1 MDEAAPLASE
11 EDDEDWLAAEIATG
25 LTFASSDAVM
35 LTEAKG
41 LHPMARSIAVL
52 VIVVSL
58 LGFANGLDFAS
69 PEQGVVRPD
78 EFVYAMSRAAPED
91 TAIFRGSVVDEG
103 GEGLENVTIYVQW
116 ESGDQWVYA
125 EAQTDA
131 QGEYFLENL
140 TPGLVRVDLLLERD
154 NHTDVLSNRVLLSPP
169 ALFEPYGFT
178 TLRFDFPSQAKFE
191 AAPCN
196 NGADTCELR
205 TIDNSAQQMEHP
217 MMDPAA
223 AGLYVVIGFGFMGLA
238 LISGGFGVMSL
249 KLGSLPLLRVGA
261 VLSIFTMGHFYS
273 ACILGLT
280 AVILT
285 FLVPRRL
292 VPVIT

>member
-1 MDEAAPLASE
+1 VEEEEAPESTQ
-11 EDDEDWLAAEIATG
+11 DDDDWLAAEIATG
-25 LTFASSDAVM
+25 LTFASSNAVM

-58 LGFANGLDFAS
+58 LGFVNGLDFAS

-91 TAIFRGSVVDEG
+91 TAIFRGTVDDHRG
-103 GEGLENVTIYVQW
+103 MGLEDVTVIVQW
-116 ESGDQWVYA
+116 ESGNQWVF
-125 EAQTDA
+125 EETQTNA
-131 QGEYFLENL
+131 QGEYLLENL
-140 TPGLVRVDLLLERD
+140 TPGLVRVDLVFERD

-178 TLRFDFPSQAKFE
+178 TVNFDFPSQAEFS
-191 AAPCN
+191 ASPCN
-196 NGADTCELR
+196 NGAETCELR
-205 TIDNSAQQMEHP
+205 TIDNTPEQMEHP
-217 MMDPAA
+217 LMDPAA

-238 LISGGFGVMSL
+238 LISGGFSIASL
-249 KLGSLPLLRVGA
+249 RLGSLPLLRVA
-261 VLSIFTMGHFYS
+261 SVLSLFTMGHFYS

-292 VPVIT
+292 VPVMS

>member
-1 MDEAAPLASE
+1 M
-11 EDDEDWLAAEIATG
+11 
-25 LTFASSDAVM
+25 
-35 LTEAKG
+35 
-41 LHPMARSIAVL
+41 L

-69 PEQGVVRPD
+69 PEEGVVRPD

-91 TAIFRGSVVDEG
+91 TAIFRGSVVDEQG
-103 GEGLENVTIYVQW
+103 DGLENVTVYVQW
-116 ESGDQWVYA
+116 ESGNQWVFA

-131 QGEYFLENL
+131 KGDYLMENL
-140 TPGLVRVDLLLERD
+140 TPGLVRVDLLLDRE

-178 TLRFDFPSQAKFE
+178 TLRFDFPTSDRFA

-196 NGADTCELR
+196 NGAETCEVR
-205 TIDNSAQQMEHP
+205 TIDNSAAQMEHP
-217 MMDPAA
+217 LMDPAA
-223 AGLYVVIGFGFMGLA
+223 AGLYIVIGFGFMGLA

-249 KLGSLPLLRVGA
+249 RLGSLPLLRVGA

-292 VPVIT
+292 VPVMT

>member
-1 MDEAAPLASE
+1 MDEEAPLASE

-41 LHPMARSIAVL
+41 LHPMAQSIAML

-69 PEQGVVRPD
+69 PEEGVVRPD

-91 TAIFRGSVVDEG
+91 TAIFRGSVVDEQG
-103 GEGLENVTIYVQW
+103 DGLENVTVYVQW
-116 ESGDQWVYA
+116 ESGNQWVFA
-125 EAQTDA
+125 EAQTDVK
-131 QGEYFLENL
+131 GDYLMENL
-140 TPGLVRVDLLLERD
+140 TPGLVRVDLLLDRE

-178 TLRFDFPSQAKFE
+178 TLRFDFPTSDRFA

-196 NGADTCELR
+196 NGAETCEVR
-205 TIDNSAQQMEHP
+205 TIDNSAAQMEHP
-217 MMDPAA
+217 LMDPAA
-223 AGLYVVIGFGFMGLA
+223 AGLYIVIGFGFMGLA

-249 KLGSLPLLRVGA
+249 RLGSLPLLRVGA

-292 VPVIT
+292 VPVMT

>member
-1 MDEAAPLASE
+1 MEDEAPVASE
-11 EDDEDWLAAEIATG
+11 PDNEDWLAAEIATG

-41 LHPMARSIAVL
+41 LHPMARSIAIL

-58 LGFANGLDFAS
+58 MGFINGLDFAS

-78 EFVYAMSRAAPED
+78 EFVYAMARAAPED
-91 TAIFRGSVVDEG
+91 TAVFRGTVEDHRGV
-103 GEGLENVTIYVQW
+103 GLEGVTVFVQW
-116 ESGDQWVYA
+116 ETGNQWVFA
-125 EAQTDA
+125 ETQTDA
-131 QGEYFLENL
+131 QGEYLLENL
-140 TPGLVRVDLLLERD
+140 TPGLVRVDLVLERD
-154 NHTDVLSNRVLLSPP
+154 NHTDVLSNRALLSPP

-178 TLRFDFPSQAKFE
+178 TITFDFPSQAEFS

-196 NGADTCELR
+196 NGASTCELR
-205 TIDNSAQQMEHP
+205 TIDKTPGQMEHP
-217 MMDPAA
+217 LMDPAA
-223 AGLYVVIGFGFMGLA
+223 AGLYVVIGYGFMGLA
-238 LISGGFGVMSL
+238 LISGGFAVTSL
-249 KLGSLPLLRVGA
+249 RLGSLPLLRVGS
-261 VLSIFTMGHFYS
+261 VLCVFTMGHFYS

-292 VPVIT
+292 VPVMS